1 MATPPMRTHS
11 FLAYNSRRQAN
22 VFIWEKHR
30 AEMPRGVGRYRDG
43 ELIISCRVLFKDKG
57 SQGGDYDK
65 PR

>member
-11 FLAYNSRRQAN
+11 FLAYSRSHAN
-22 VFIWEKHR
+22 VFIWEKHK
-30 AEMPRGVGRYRDG
+30 AEMPMGVGRYRDG

-57 SQGGDYDK
+57 SQDGDYDK